1 MASSKRGIETV
12 KWDALELE
20 AFNLKFERMSPEAK
34 MRKAHRLAVLFRRYR
49 QPVPGCLAD
58 LIKSENRRD
67 GSRTAPASFIRPLI

>member
-49 QPVPGCLAD
+49 QPVPDCLSD
-58 LIKSENRRD
+58 LIRRENRRG
-67 GSRTAPASFIRPLI
+67 GSQTAPASYIRLLI